1 MIAYVKGKVLSA
13 SNGTIVL
20 ERDGL
25 GFEIICSAT
34 SFKRLV
40 ESGEG
45 AVYTYLAVRDDGKAH
60 FYAIEWK
67 TETGETGTNHYL
79 QGAPQFDYEWYMRNL
94 KKMNYDEF
102 EGFDA

>member
-1 MIAYVKGKVLSA
+1 M
-13 SNGTIVL
+13 
-20 ERDGL
+20 
-25 GFEIICSAT
+25 
-34 SFKRLV
+34 
-40 ESGEG
+40 
-45 AVYTYLAVRDDGKAH
+45 RDDGKAH

-79 QGAPQFDYEWYMRNL
+79 QGAPQFDYDWYMRSL